1 MYERSPGFGEF
12 SADVEGF
19 SGPFDL
25 LCFLVESG
33 ALETARI
40 SVGQIFRIYGA
51 YLANTRH
58 VSEETV
64 SEFLF
69 LAATLVLA
77 KARALLPRM
86 DEGLAAGDGE
96 IPDDGDVLE
105 KISRYRP
112 YRIAAGRLQARKER
126 QDRIFLRRADEEEE
140 EEQFGNLGDL
150 YALCRQWWDILE
162 FRRGSLSRSIRPDF
176 STSGDWDGF
185 PSPLPEEEQIERKI
199 SEILARLAG
208 HASLRFS
215 QLLDGRENVTL
226 LVVTLLALLEM
237 ARMGRI
243 RMEQEDL
250 FHDVIFYAL

>member
-1 MYERSPGFGEF
+1 MYEGSPGFGEF

-40 SVGQIFRIYGA
+40 SVGQIVRIYGA

-58 VSEETV
+58 VSVETV

-77 KARALLPRM
+77 KARSLLPRREA
-86 DEGLAAGDGE
+86 DPAAGE
-96 IPDDGDVLE
+96 EVPDDGDVLE
-105 KISRYRP
+105 RISRYRP
-112 YRIAAGRLQARKER
+112 YRIAAGRLRAGKER
-126 QDRIFLRRADEEEE
+126 QDRIFFRPSDEGE

-150 YALCRQWWDILE
+150 YALCRQWWDIFE
-162 FRRGSLSRSIRPDF
+162 SRRGSLPRSSRSDF
-176 STSGDWDGF
+176 FVSEDWDGI
-185 PSPLPEEEQIERKI
+185 PSALPEEEQIEGKI

-208 HASLRFS
+208 CGSLRFS
-215 QLLDGRENVTL
+215 QLLDGKEKAAL
-226 LVVTLLALLEM
+226 FVVTLLALLEM

-243 RMEQEDL
+243 RMEQEAL
-250 FHDVIFYAL
+250 FHDVVFYAL

>member
-40 SVGQIFRIYGA
+40 SVGQIVRIYGA
-51 YLANTRH
+51 YLANTHH
-58 VSEETV
+58 VSVETV
-64 SEFLF
+64 SEFLYM
-69 LAATLVLA
+69 AATLVLA
-77 KARALLPRM
+77 KARALLPRR
-86 DEGLAAGDGE
+86 DEGPAADEGNL
-96 IPDDGDVLE
+96 PDDGDVLE

-112 YRIAAGRLQARKER
+112 YRIAAGRLRTRKER
-126 QDRIFLRRADEEEE
+126 QDRVFFRPSDEEE

-162 FRRGSLSRSIRPDF
+162 SRRGSLSRSNRPDLL
-176 STSGDWDGF
+176 TSDEWDGI
-185 PSPLPEEEQIERKI
+185 PSALPEEEQIERKI
-199 SEILARLAG
+199 SEILAHLAG
-208 HASLRFS
+208 HGSLRFS
-215 QLLDGRENVTL
+215 QLLNGRENVTL
-226 LVVTLLALLEM
+226 FVVTLLALLEM

-250 FHDVIFYAL
+250 FHDIIFYAL

>member
-1 MYERSPGFGEF
+1 MSRDFQDPSICCASSWKAEPLKPRESPSVRSSVFTEPTWQIPVMSPWKQSLNFSFWLPPSSSRKPGL
-12 SADVEGF
+12 S
-19 SGPFDL
+19 S
-25 LCFLVESG
+25 
-33 ALETARI
+33 
-40 SVGQIFRIYGA
+40 
-51 YLANTRH
+51 
-58 VSEETV
+58 
-64 SEFLF
+64 
-69 LAATLVLA
+69 
-77 KARALLPRM
+77 RM

>member
-1 MYERSPGFGEF
+1 MYEGSPGFGEF

-40 SVGQIFRIYGA
+40 SVGQIVRIYGA

-58 VSEETV
+58 VSVETV

-77 KARALLPRM
+77 KARSLLPRREA
-86 DEGLAAGDGE
+86 DPAAGE
-96 IPDDGDVLE
+96 EVPDDGDVLE
-105 KISRYRP
+105 RISRYRP
-112 YRIAAGRLQARKER
+112 YRIAAGRLRAGKER
-126 QDRIFLRRADEEEE
+126 QDRIFFRPSDEEE

-150 YALCRQWWDILE
+150 YALCRQWWDIFE
-162 FRRGSLSRSIRPDF
+162 SRRGSLPRSSRSDF
-176 STSGDWDGF
+176 FASEDWDGI
-185 PSPLPEEEQIERKI
+185 PSALPEEEQIEGKI

-208 HASLRFS
+208 CGSLRFS
-215 QLLDGRENVTL
+215 QLLDGKEKAAL
-226 LVVTLLALLEM
+226 FVVTLLALLEM

-243 RMEQEDL
+243 RMEQEAL
-250 FHDVIFYAL
+250 FHDVVFYAL

>member
-1 MYERSPGFGEF
+1 MYEGSPGFGEF

-40 SVGQIFRIYGA
+40 SVGQIVRIYGA

-58 VSEETV
+58 VSVETV

-77 KARALLPRM
+77 KARSLLPRREA
-86 DEGLAAGDGE
+86 DPAAGE
-96 IPDDGDVLE
+96 EVPDDGDVLE

-112 YRIAAGRLQARKER
+112 YRIAAGRLRAGKER
-126 QDRIFLRRADEEEE
+126 QDRIFFRPSDEE

-150 YALCRQWWDILE
+150 YALCRQWWDIFE
-162 FRRGSLSRSIRPDF
+162 SRRGSLPRSSRTDF
-176 STSGDWDGF
+176 FASEDWDGI
-185 PSPLPEEEQIERKI
+185 PSALPEEEQIEGKI

-208 HASLRFS
+208 CGSLRFS
-215 QLLDGRENVTL
+215 QLLDGKGKAAL
-226 LVVTLLALLEM
+226 FVVTLLALLEM

-243 RMEQEDL
+243 RMEQEAL
-250 FHDVIFYAL
+250 FHDVVFYAL

>member
-1 MYERSPGFGEF
+1 MYEGSPGFGEF

-40 SVGQIFRIYGA
+40 SVGQIVRIYGA

-58 VSEETV
+58 VSVETV

-77 KARALLPRM
+77 KARSLLPRREA
-86 DEGLAAGDGE
+86 DPAAGE
-96 IPDDGDVLE
+96 EVPDDGDVLE
-105 KISRYRP
+105 RISRYRP
-112 YRIAAGRLQARKER
+112 YRIAAGRLRAGKER
-126 QDRIFLRRADEEEE
+126 QDRIFFRPSDEGE

-150 YALCRQWWDILE
+150 YALCRQWWDIFE
-162 FRRGSLSRSIRPDF
+162 SRRGSLPRSSRSDF
-176 STSGDWDGF
+176 FASEDWDGI
-185 PSPLPEEEQIERKI
+185 PSALPEEEQIEGKI

-208 HASLRFS
+208 CGSLRFS
-215 QLLDGRENVTL
+215 QLLDGKGKAAL
-226 LVVTLLALLEM
+226 FVVTLLALLEM

-243 RMEQEDL
+243 RMEQEAL
-250 FHDVIFYAL
+250 FHDVVFYAL

>member
-1 MYERSPGFGEF
+1 MYEGSPGFGEF

-40 SVGQIFRIYGA
+40 SVGQIVRIYGA

-58 VSEETV
+58 VSVETV

-77 KARALLPRM
+77 KARSLLPRREA
-86 DEGLAAGDGE
+86 DPAAGE
-96 IPDDGDVLE
+96 EVADDGDVLE

-112 YRIAAGRLQARKER
+112 YRIAAGRLRAGKER
-126 QDRIFLRRADEEEE
+126 QDRIFFRPSDEEE

-150 YALCRQWWDILE
+150 YALCRQWWDIFE
-162 FRRGSLSRSIRPDF
+162 SRRGSLPRSSRIEFFASE
-176 STSGDWDGF
+176 DWDGI
-185 PSPLPEEEQIERKI
+185 PSALPEEEQIEGKI

-208 HASLRFS
+208 CGSIRFS
-215 QLLDGRENVTL
+215 QLLDGKGKAAL
-226 LVVTLLALLEM
+226 FVVTLLALLEM

-243 RMEQEDL
+243 RMEQEAL
-250 FHDVIFYAL
+250 FHDVVFYAL

>member
-1 MYERSPGFGEF
+1 MHEGSPGFGEF

-40 SVGQIFRIYGA
+40 SVGQIVRIYGA

-58 VSEETV
+58 VSVETV

-77 KARALLPRM
+77 KARSLLPRREA
-86 DEGLAAGDGE
+86 DPAAGE
-96 IPDDGDVLE
+96 EVPDDGDVLE
-105 KISRYRP
+105 RISRYRP
-112 YRIAAGRLQARKER
+112 YRIAAGRLRAGKER
-126 QDRIFLRRADEEEE
+126 QDRIFFRPSDEEE

-150 YALCRQWWDILE
+150 YALCRQWWDIFE
-162 FRRGSLSRSIRPDF
+162 SRRGSLPRSSRSDF
-176 STSGDWDGF
+176 FASEDWDGI
-185 PSPLPEEEQIERKI
+185 PSALPEEEQIEGKI

-208 HASLRFS
+208 CGSLRFS
-215 QLLDGRENVTL
+215 QLLDGKEKAAL
-226 LVVTLLALLEM
+226 FVVTLLALLEM

-243 RMEQEDL
+243 RMEQEAL
-250 FHDVIFYAL
+250 FHDVVFYAL

>member
-1 MYERSPGFGEF
+1 MYEGSPGFGEF

-40 SVGQIFRIYGA
+40 SVGQIVRIYGA

-58 VSEETV
+58 VSVETV

-77 KARALLPRM
+77 KARSLLPRREA
-86 DEGLAAGDGE
+86 DPAAGE
-96 IPDDGDVLE
+96 EVPDDGDVLE
-105 KISRYRP
+105 RISRYRP
-112 YRIAAGRLQARKER
+112 YRIAAGRLRAGKER
-126 QDRIFLRRADEEEE
+126 QDRIFFRPSDEEE

-150 YALCRQWWDILE
+150 YALCRQWWDIFE
-162 FRRGSLSRSIRPDF
+162 SRRGSLPRSSRSDF
-176 STSGDWDGF
+176 FASEDWDGI
-185 PSPLPEEEQIERKI
+185 PSALPEEEQIEGKI

-208 HASLRFS
+208 CGSLRFS
-215 QLLDGRENVTL
+215 QLLDGNEKAAL
-226 LVVTLLALLEM
+226 FVVTLLALLEM

-243 RMEQEDL
+243 RMEQEAL
-250 FHDVIFYAL
+250 FHDVVFYAL

>member
-1 MYERSPGFGEF
+1 MYERSPGFEEF
-12 SADVEGF
+12 SAEVDGF

-33 ALETARI
+33 ALETAKI
-40 SVGQIFRIYGA
+40 SVGQIVRIYGA

-58 VSEETV
+58 VSVGIV

-69 LAATLVLA
+69 MAATLVLA
-77 KARALLPRM
+77 KARALLPRL
-86 DEGLAAGDGE
+86 EPLHPGE
-96 IPDDGDVLE
+96 FETSGEDGDVLE

-112 YRIAAGRLQARKER
+112 YRIAASFLRARKER
-126 QDRIFLRRADEEEE
+126 QDRVFLRRTETGED
-140 EEQFGNLGDL
+140 EQFGNLGDL

-162 FRRGSLSRSIRPDF
+162 SRRGVFSRGDRPEF
-176 STSGDWDGF
+176 FTSGDWDGI
-185 PSPLPEEEQIERKI
+185 PSALPEEEQIESKI

-208 HASLRFS
+208 HRSLRFS
-215 QLLDGRENVTL
+215 QLLGGRENVTL
-226 LVVTLLALLEM
+226 FVVTLLALLEM
-237 ARMGRI
+237 ARRGRI

>member
-1 MYERSPGFGEF
+1 MYEGSPGFGEF

-40 SVGQIFRIYGA
+40 SVGQIVRIYGA

-58 VSEETV
+58 VSVETV

-77 KARALLPRM
+77 KARSLLPRREA
-86 DEGLAAGDGE
+86 DPAAGE
-96 IPDDGDVLE
+96 EVPDDGDVLE
-105 KISRYRP
+105 RISRYRP
-112 YRIAAGRLQARKER
+112 YRIAAGRLRAGKER
-126 QDRIFLRRADEEEE
+126 QDRIFFRPSDEEE

-150 YALCRQWWDILE
+150 YALCRQWWDIFE
-162 FRRGSLSRSIRPDF
+162 SRRGSLPRSSRSDF
-176 STSGDWDGF
+176 FASEDWDGI
-185 PSPLPEEEQIERKI
+185 PSALPEEEQIEGKI

-208 HASLRFS
+208 CGSLRFS
-215 QLLDGRENVTL
+215 QLLDGKGKAAL
-226 LVVTLLALLEM
+226 FVVTLLALLEM

-243 RMEQEDL
+243 RMEQEAL
-250 FHDVIFYAL
+250 FHDVVFYAL

>member
-12 SADVEGF
+12 SADVDGF

-40 SVGQIFRIYGA
+40 SVGQIVRIYGA
-51 YLANTRH
+51 YLANTHH
-58 VSEETV
+58 VSVETV

-77 KARALLPRM
+77 KARALLPRR
-86 DEGLAAGDGE
+86 DEGPAADDGGL
-96 IPDDGDVLE
+96 PDDGDVLE

-112 YRIAAGRLQARKER
+112 YRIAAGKLQVQKER
-126 QDRIFLRRADEEEE
+126 QDRIFFRRTDEEG

-150 YALCRQWWDILE
+150 YTLCRQWWDIFE
-162 FRRGSLSRSIRPDF
+162 SRRGSLSRTGRHDF
-176 STSGDWDGF
+176 LISGDWDGI
-185 PSPLPEEEQIERKI
+185 PSALPEEEQIESKI

-208 HASLRFS
+208 HPSLRFS
-215 QLLDGRENVTL
+215 QMLDGRENVTL
-226 LVVTLLALLEM
+226 FVVTLLALLEM
-237 ARMGRI
+237 ARMGLI
-243 RMEQEDL
+243 RMEQEVL
-250 FHDVIFYAL
+250 FHDVVFYAL